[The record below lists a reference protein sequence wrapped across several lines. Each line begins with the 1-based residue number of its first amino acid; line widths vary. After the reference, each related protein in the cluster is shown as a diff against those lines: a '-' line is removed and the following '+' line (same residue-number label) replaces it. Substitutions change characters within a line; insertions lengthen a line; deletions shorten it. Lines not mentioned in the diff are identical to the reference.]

1 MRPSCCCTYSTSMCW
16 PSSSLSFSGTAIM
29 STIDRAIEK
38 LQERAKAA
46 AAHEPLPAESDAP
59 AIAIEAPVAF
69 VPVAP
74 PTPAPPAVPVEPV
87 SGEVEAPPI
96 GIAAPSEE
104 QLLSLEAGLPLRD
117 GLDGGSR
124 INLDFERLAAAGM
137 VTPDGERSQM
147 AEEFRH
153 IKRPLLLNA
162 FGEGAMP
169 KPNRNLLMVT
179 SARPN
184 EGKTFTAINLAL
196 SIALERDRTVLLVD
210 ADVARP
216 SVARMLDF
224 PGTAGLVDYLADS
237 GRRLADL
244 LASEA
249 MQQLAQEL
257 ADRYSDRVV
266 VFDSPPLLAT
276 TEAAVLAGLMGQVV
290 MVVEAGKTKRDE
302 VKEALALLKPDQF
315 VGVVLNKSNRPF
327 GTEYYYGSYGS
338 NGE

>member
-1 MRPSCCCTYSTSMCW
+1 
-16 PSSSLSFSGTAIM
+16 M

-59 AIAIEAPVAF
+59 AIAVEAPVAF
-69 VPVAP
+69 VPVAS

-87 SGEVEAPPI
+87 GGEVGSESPLI

-244 LASEA
+244 LLHTSLPKLRILPAGRRHSHSTELLASEA

>member
-1 MRPSCCCTYSTSMCW
+1 
-16 PSSSLSFSGTAIM
+16 M

-59 AIAIEAPVAF
+59 AIAVEAPVAF
-69 VPVAP
+69 VPVAS

-87 SGEVEAPPI
+87 GGEVGSESPLI

-196 SIALERDRTVLLVD
+196 SIALKRDRTVLLVD

-216 SVARMLDF
+216 SVARVLDF
-224 PGTAGLVDYLADS
+224 PGTAGLVDFLADRDRRLS
-237 GRRLADL
+237 DVMLQPSLPKLRILNAGRRPAHSNEL
-244 LASEA
+244 LASA
-249 MQQLAQEL
+249 RMQQLAQEL
-257 ADRYSDRVV
+257 ADRYPDRVV

-276 TEAAVLAGLMGQVV
+276 SEAAVLAGVMGQVV
-290 MVVEAGKTKRDE
+290 M
-302 VKEALALLKPDQF
+302 
-315 VGVVLNKSNRPF
+315 
-327 GTEYYYGSYGS
+327 
-338 NGE
+338 

>member
-1 MRPSCCCTYSTSMCW
+1 
-16 PSSSLSFSGTAIM
+16 M

-59 AIAIEAPVAF
+59 AIAVEAPAAF
-69 VPVAP
+69 EPAAL

-87 SGEVEAPPI
+87 GGEVESESPLV

-184 EGKTFTAINLAL
+184 EGKTLTAINLAL

-224 PGTAGLVDYLADS
+224 PGTAGLVDFLADRDRRLS
-237 GRRLADL
+237 DEMLQTSLPKLRIMPAGRRHAHSTEL
-244 LASEA
+244 LASES

-257 ADRYSDRVV
+257 ADRYPDRVGV
-266 VFDSPPLLAT
+266 CDSPPLLAT
-276 TEAAVLAGLMGQVV
+276 SEAAVLAGVMGQVV
-290 MVVEAGKTKRDE
+290 MVVEAGKTKRQE
-302 VKEALALLKPDQF
+302 LKEAIALLNPDQY
-315 VGVVLNKSNRPF
+315 VGLVLNKSSRPF
-327 GTEYYYGSYGS
+327 GADYYYGYGTY
-338 NGE
+338 GE

>member
-1 MRPSCCCTYSTSMCW
+1 
-16 PSSSLSFSGTAIM
+16 M

-38 LQERAKAA
+38 LQERAKVA

-69 VPVAP
+69 VPAAP
-74 PTPAPPAVPVEPV
+74 PTPAPPVAPVEPV
-87 SGEVEAPPI
+87 SGEVESPLI
-96 GIAAPSEE
+96 GVAAPSEE

-179 SARPN
+179 SARPH

-224 PGTAGLVDYLADS
+224 PGTAGLVDYLADP
-237 GRRLADL
+237 GRRLADLLLHTSLPKLRILPAGRRHSHSTEL

>member
-1 MRPSCCCTYSTSMCW
+1 
-16 PSSSLSFSGTAIM
+16 M

-59 AIAIEAPVAF
+59 AIA
-69 VPVAP
+69 
-74 PTPAPPAVPVEPV
+74 VEPV
-87 SGEVEAPPI
+87 GGEVGSESPLI

-137 VTPDGERSQM
+137 VTPDGERSHM

-179 SARPN
+179 SA
-184 EGKTFTAINLAL
+184 
-196 SIALERDRTVLLVD
+196 
-210 ADVARP
+210 
-216 SVARMLDF
+216 
-224 PGTAGLVDYLADS
+224 
-237 GRRLADL
+237 
-244 LASEA
+244 
-249 MQQLAQEL
+249 
-257 ADRYSDRVV
+257 
-266 VFDSPPLLAT
+266 
-276 TEAAVLAGLMGQVV
+276 
-290 MVVEAGKTKRDE
+290 
-302 VKEALALLKPDQF
+302 
-315 VGVVLNKSNRPF
+315 
-327 GTEYYYGSYGS
+327 
-338 NGE
+338 